1 MVGFFFH
8 IVVLRIGLL
17 IALYGA
23 WFPTDTR
30 ASNLPQCTGDYRHNC
45 QGILETSDGRK
56 YVGEFKDN
64 KRHGQGTSTHV
75 RGDKYVGEYKE
86 DKKNGQGFYTWP
98 DGSIYAGEWRDDKI
112 NGLGAFTFAN
122 GGKYVGEQIDGKK
135 HGRGR
140 LTFASGSTETM
151 YDGEWRDD
159 KFDGQGTLTFADGRK
174 YEGEFRNN
182 AYDGSGIFTFP
193 DGRKYAGEWK
203 DGEPIIQKTSAPPE
217 DPKGRQCFDMGFQ
230 VGTVPFSNCVLR
242 LNEFEAEARLRS
254 QQYEDA
260 KALYEEEKRE
270 RASLALMEF
279 GLKLMGGGSSRQS
292 AAPPPPVFAPLQP
305 LVITTPNGTVYC
317 RTIMNTVNCN

>member
-1 MVGFFFH
+1 VINLLSHLAFLRLGF
-8 IVVLRIGLL
+8 L
-17 IALYGA
+17 IALVA
-23 WFPTDTR
+23 MWLRADAQ

-98 DGSIYAGEWRDDKI
+98 DGSIYAGEWRDDK
-112 NGLGAFTFAN
+112 
-122 GGKYVGEQIDGKK
+122 
-135 HGRGR
+135 
-140 LTFASGSTETM
+140 
-151 YDGEWRDD
+151 
-159 KFDGQGTLTFADGRK
+159 FDGQGTLTFADGRK

-193 DGRKYAGEWK
+193 DGKKYAGEWR

-242 LNEFEAEARLRS
+242 LNEFEAEARLRA
-254 QQYEDA
+254 QQYEAA